1 MSDFTWIFD
10 FVHLNQNYITI
21 NEMIIYNQ
29 AKKKMQ
35 IGELVFCD
43 GDSDFSIDFMSQ
55 SCQISKGW
63 WQFTNWHQFYICTHN
78 DILNVI

>member
-1 MSDFTWIFD
+1 
-10 FVHLNQNYITI
+10 
-21 NEMIIYNQ
+21 
-29 AKKKMQ
+29 MQ

-63 WQFTNWHQFYICTHN
+63 WHLTNWHQFYICTHN
-78 DILNVI
+78 DIQNVF